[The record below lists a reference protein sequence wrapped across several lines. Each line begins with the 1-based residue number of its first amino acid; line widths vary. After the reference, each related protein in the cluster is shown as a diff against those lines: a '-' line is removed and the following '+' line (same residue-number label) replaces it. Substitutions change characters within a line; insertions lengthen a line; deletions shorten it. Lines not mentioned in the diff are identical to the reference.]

1 MIIFEGVDR
10 SLRERVV
17 FKFVSSLSELNAGLC
32 LGRNQSGCGACTG
45 ADRASRGVGRAPGDP
60 LLSFSVLYAFWDAG
74 FNGDV
79 CRDLAGQFQTLAAKQ
94 GRRSRS

>member
-1 MIIFEGVDR
+1 
-10 SLRERVV
+10 
-17 FKFVSSLSELNAGLC
+17 LNAGLC
-32 LGRNQSGCGACTG
+32 LGRNQSACGACTG
-45 ADRASRGVGRAPGDP
+45 RALIEQAEASGEPPEDP

-79 CRDLAGQFQTLAAKQ
+79 CRDLAGPFQKLAAKQ

>member
-1 MIIFEGVDR
+1 MLGYASAETR
-10 SLRERVV
+10 AAAERARA
-17 FKFVSSLSELNAGLC
+17 LIEQAEA
-32 LGRNQSGCGACTG
+32 SGE
-45 ADRASRGVGRAPGDP
+45 PPEDP